1 MIGVTLVS
9 SNILLLNIKGY
20 GLCLLYLACIH
31 DLEEFQG
38 VSEEALGEDKEK
50 REFFVV
56 GLLQV

>member
-1 MIGVTLVS
+1 MRT
-9 SNILLLNIKGY
+9 GY
-20 GLCLLYLACIH
+20 DWSYISKFKCIH